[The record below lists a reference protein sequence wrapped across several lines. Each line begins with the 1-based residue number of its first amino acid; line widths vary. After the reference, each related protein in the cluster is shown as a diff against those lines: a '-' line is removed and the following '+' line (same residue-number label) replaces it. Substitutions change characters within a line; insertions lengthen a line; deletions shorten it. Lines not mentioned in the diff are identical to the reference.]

1 MIGLAASPR
10 PTYGLGGGMESS
22 RKPIYSHGTRKAGIT
37 VAEGESDETKK
48 YAVDGIPREYKNGR
62 FTREKAVSPS
72 PTPYLICSQHVSD
85 RSAHVQKRTKC

>member
-22 RKPIYSHGTRKAGIT
+22 MKPICSHGTRKAGIT

-48 YAVDGIPREYKNGR
+48 YAVDGIPREYKKGR
-62 FTREKAVSPS
+62 FTRKKAVSPS
-72 PTPYLICSQHVSD
+72 PIPYLPYSPHVSVCTTHA
-85 RSAHVQKRTKC
+85 RKKTKC